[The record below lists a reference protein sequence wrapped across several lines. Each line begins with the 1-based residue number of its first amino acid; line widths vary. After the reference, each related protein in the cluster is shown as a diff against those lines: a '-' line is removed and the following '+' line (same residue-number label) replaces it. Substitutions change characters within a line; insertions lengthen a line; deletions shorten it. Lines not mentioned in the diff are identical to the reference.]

1 MLMGVHTPSDDSLEL
16 IKDRVV
22 SPAEL
27 SGALIDVWN
36 MCQDNSSAIVIKL
49 FLKKRVK
56 PIKHVSWVTEL
67 SHDFKVILV
76 TDIRVQRNDLCFGV
90 SELLS
95 IFAN

>member
-27 SGALIDVWN
+27 SGTLIDVRN
-36 MCQDNSSAIVIKL
+36 MCYHNCSSIVIKK
-49 FLKKRVK
+49 FLKKLVK
-56 PIKHVSWVTEL
+56 PIKHVSWVTKL

-76 TDIRVQRNDLCFGV
+76 THNRVKRNDLCIGV
-90 SELLS
+90 S
-95 IFAN
+95 